1 MYYRKS
7 ETIDSFFW
15 DGTRKIRVT
24 QQQQSKDVEAMEKR
38 RLGDLA
44 IHFPNGPFDVR
55 ISINQEIPVGK
66 EMITCIYSRLEW
78 NQSTAIRA
86 KPLNSRSKNRRS
98 YTCQSMQVDLTRVEM
113 FDNVS
118 GKGRLHSFT

>member
-7 ETIDSFFW
+7 QTIDSFFW

-24 QQQQSKDVEAMEKR
+24 QESKDAPLVIEAMEKR

-66 EMITCIYSRLEW
+66 KT
-78 NQSTAIRA
+78 
-86 KPLNSRSKNRRS
+86 
-98 YTCQSMQVDLTRVEM
+98 
-113 FDNVS
+113 
-118 GKGRLHSFT
+118 